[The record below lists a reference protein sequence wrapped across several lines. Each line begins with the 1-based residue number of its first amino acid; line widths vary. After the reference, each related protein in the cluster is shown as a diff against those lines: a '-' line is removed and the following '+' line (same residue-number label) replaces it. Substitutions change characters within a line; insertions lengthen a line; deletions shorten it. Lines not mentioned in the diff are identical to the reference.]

1 MKCLKCGMEVKETST
16 ICPFCGSSIEK
27 PKVNNREEE
36 LVELPVLKS
45 ASKAPV
51 LEEKDNDMLNS
62 LAEKFDKEDVSLE
75 KTRTIKPIEDNNE
88 FSLLNDIN
96 KQIETVNEEAKEE
109 IKPAK
114 IETPKEEVLP
124 VNPEVP
130 KEEVKEEV
138 KVAEQKEITSLET
151 KESVNK
157 RTKVLLATALIVVVL
172 VVAIGF
178 AVKALVDSN
187 KNTGNIEERLNQA
200 LQTYYG
206 TGKTEDISNLLE
218 EVKDDED
225 VIDEIHN
232 KVKKQSDEW
241 LKEYYDT
248 EYVSQ
253 AEFNSETTRYKE
265 LFRGLYEYA
274 LFRDDDIY
282 IRALEDDSYNEI
294 VQDMDDNY
302 NTSRVFYEAID
313 LYNTKDY
320 NKAYYALNQI
330 PSTSIIYNKTRIYVD
345 RINSNVIGLLK
356 NDIAKIEK
364 DIDSLSD
371 SDKLNVYTQI
381 EQIIIDYDRAYN
393 NLELTKNKDYNDILT
408 EYSNKVE
415 EYSN

>member
-16 ICPFCGSSIEK
+16 ICPFCGSSIGK

-109 IKPAK
+109 
-114 IETPKEEVLP
+114 
-124 VNPEVP
+124 
-130 KEEVKEEV
+130 VKEEV
-138 KVAEQKEITSLET
+138 KVAEPKEITSLET

-381 EQIIIDYDRAYN
+381 EQIIIDYDHAYN